1 MTGRPPYGG
10 LRLGGILAKFQQR
23 AYPDRPSRYEECY
36 LYPEDRLWA
45 LLLCCW
51 DYTPENRPAIG
62 TIQGVLEELLDVS
75 GM

>member
-10 LRLGGILAKFQQR
+10 LRLGGILAKYQQR
-23 AYPDRPSRYEECY
+23 AYPERPAIKEECF

-51 DYTPENRPAIG
+51 DYTPEHRPTIETIRG
-62 TIQGVLEELLDVS
+62 TLAELADVS
-75 GM
+75 